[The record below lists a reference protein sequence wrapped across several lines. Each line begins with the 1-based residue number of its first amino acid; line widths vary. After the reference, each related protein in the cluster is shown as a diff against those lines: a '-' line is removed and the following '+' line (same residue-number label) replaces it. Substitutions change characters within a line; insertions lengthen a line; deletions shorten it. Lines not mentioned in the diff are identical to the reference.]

1 MRVFFIKMHLYR
13 FFLIVAFLFSF
24 NFFAIADHHE
34 GNIVIE
40 EAIIVESEFDL
51 DETYKEKDFSDI
63 DPIEGFNREV
73 WDFNLGLDKVLVRPV
88 TRGYV
93 DVIPDPFRRGLGNA
107 IDNFFRTPQ
116 YFINNLLQGKIGAAF
131 GTVSRLVINSTV
143 GLGGFIDVAGKMGI
157 DKRPESFG
165 DTLGV
170 WGWKKSSYVQIP
182 FKGPQTSRDV
192 VGFIGDIFTDPL
204 IFIGVPLWGNIVKSA
219 GTAVDD
225 RQESLGVLEEIEKT
239 SLDFYSSIRSMYI
252 QKRTDEIETDKIT
265 NYKSYLEK

>member
-1 MRVFFIKMHLYR
+1 MHINKFI
-13 FFLIVAFLFSF
+13 LIITAFLFSF
-24 NFFAIADHHE
+24 NTVSNAGENDKNVVVE
-34 GNIVIE
+34 D
-40 EAIIVESEFDL
+40 AIIVESEFDL
-51 DETYKEKDFSDI
+51 GETYEEKDYSDI

-93 DVIPDPFRRGLGNA
+93 NAIPDPFRRGLGNA
-107 IDNFFRTPQ
+107 IDNFFTTPQ
-116 YFINNLLQGKIGAAF
+116 YFINNVLQGKMGAAF
-131 GTVSRLVINSTV
+131 STVGRLVINSTI
-143 GLGGFIDVAGKMGI
+143 GLGGFVDVASKMGI
-157 DKRPESFG
+157 EKRPETFG

-225 RQESLGVLEEIEKT
+225 RQQTLGVLEEIEKS
-239 SLDFYSSIRSMYI
+239 SLDFYSSIRSMYV
-252 QKRTDEIETDKIT
+252 QKRTDEIESDVQVDYRK
-265 NYKSYLEK
+265 YLNK

>member
-1 MRVFFIKMHLYR
+1 MMHLYKL
-13 FFLIVAFLFSF
+13 FLIIALLFSF
-24 NFFAIADHHE
+24 NIFAIADHHE
-34 GNIVIE
+34 SNVVIE
-40 EAIIVESEFDL
+40 DAIIVESDFDL
-51 DETYKEKDFSDI
+51 TETYEETDYSDI
-63 DPIEGFNREV
+63 DPIEGFNREI
-73 WDFNLGLDKVLVRPV
+73 WDFNLGLDKVVVRPI

-93 DVIPDPFRRGLGNA
+93 DVVPDPFRRGLGNA
-107 IDNFFRTPQ
+107 IDNFFTTPQ
-116 YFINNLLQGKIGAAF
+116 YAINNLLQGKIDGF
-131 GTVSRLVINSTV
+131 FTTVSRLVINSTIGLV
-143 GLGGFIDVAGKMGI
+143 GFVDVASKMGI
-157 DKRPESFG
+157 NERPESFG

-170 WGWKKSSYVQIP
+170 WGWKRSNYVQLP
-182 FKGPQTSRDV
+182 FKGPQTSRDI

-265 NYKSYLEK
+265 DYQSYLRK

>member
-34 GNIVIE
+34 GAIVIE
-40 EAIIVESEFDL
+40 EAIIVESEFNL
-51 DETYKEKDFSDI
+51 DEAYKEKDFSDI

-116 YFINNLLQGKIGAAF
+116 YFINNILQGKIGAAF

-143 GLGGFIDVAGKMGI
+143 GIIGFNDVATKMGI
-157 DKRPESFG
+157 HKKPESFG

-170 WGWKKSSYVQIP
+170 WGWKRSSYVQVP
-182 FKGPQTSRDV
+182 FKGPQTTRDV

-204 IFIGVPLWGNIVKSA
+204 ILIGVPLWGNLVKSA

-225 RQESLGVLEEIEKT
+225 RQETLGVLEEIEKS

-252 QKRTDEIETDKIT
+252 QKRTDEIESDTFSD
-265 NYKSYLEK
+265 YQQYLNN

>member
-1 MRVFFIKMHLYR
+1 MNLHR
-13 FFLIVAFLFSF
+13 FFLVIIFIFSF
-24 NFFAIADHHE
+24 NLAAIADHHE
-34 GNIVIE
+34 NEVIVE
-40 EAIIVESEFDL
+40 DAIIVESDFDL
-51 DETYKEKDFSDI
+51 NETYESKDFSDV

-73 WDFNLGLDKVLVRPV
+73 WDFNLGLDKALVRPA

-93 DVIPDPFRRGLGNA
+93 NVVPDPFRRGLGNA
-107 IDNFFRTPQ
+107 IDNFFKTPQ
-116 YFINNLLQGKIGAAF
+116 YFINNLLQGKVGAAA

-143 GLGGFIDVAGKMGI
+143 GLGGFVDVASKMGI
-157 DKRPESFG
+157 QKRPETFG
-165 DTLGV
+165 DTLGA

-182 FKGPQTSRDV
+182 FKGPQTSRDI

-204 IFIGVPLWGNIVKSA
+204 IFIGVPFWGNLVKTA

-252 QKRTDEIETDKIT
+252 QKRTDEIENDKIVD
-265 NYKSYLEK
+265 YQSYLKE